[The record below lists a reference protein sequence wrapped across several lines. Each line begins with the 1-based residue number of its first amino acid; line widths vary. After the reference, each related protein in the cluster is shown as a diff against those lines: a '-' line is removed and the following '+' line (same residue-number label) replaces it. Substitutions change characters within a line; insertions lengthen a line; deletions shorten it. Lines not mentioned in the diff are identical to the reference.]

1 MSKNRVRSGIFV
13 AAVVIGAIILT
24 IGGII
29 FTIHANFTQQS
40 RATAPTRTVT
50 ASVTIPQSQEV
61 FAPFIVTVQPN
72 TTVTWE
78 NKDTVTHTFGT
89 TWDQNTFLNPE
100 AFSLTVAAG
109 HNATFTFTKPGLYE
123 YFDKTDA
130 TWDETDHRVMAHK
143 GVPNFPLAMEGIIWV
158 QGSISGLPSSAAND
172 IPNGKDQ
179 FLTEFLAITQGGT
192 VSWHNEDTDAHIVAA
207 VTGWPVPVNPTDLG
221 VNQIEGTQGVPHGQT
236 KVITFNKPGLY
247 YYYCPAHASVN
258 TTWHR
263 VQANK
268 DASEFPLPME
278 GFILVRGS

>member
-1 MSKNRVRSGIFV
+1 MSKNRVRFGTFV
-13 AAVVIGAIILT
+13 VAVVVGAIILT

-29 FTIHANFTQQS
+29 FVNRANATQRS
-40 RATAPTRTVT
+40 TTTTSTPATNAL
-50 ASVTIPQSQEV
+50 VTIPQIQEV
-61 FAPFIVTVQPN
+61 FDPFIVTVQPN

-123 YFDKTDA
+123 YSDKTDA
-130 TWDETDHRVMAHK
+130 TWDDTHHRVMAHK

-172 IPNGKDQ
+172 IPNGKDH

-192 VSWHNEDTDAHIVAA
+192 VSWHNEDTDAHFVAA
-207 VTGWPVPVNPTDLG
+207 VTGWPAPVNPTDLG
-221 VNQIEGTQGVPHGQT
+221 VNQIEGTQVVPHGET

-263 VQANK
+263 AQANK
-268 DASEFPLPME
+268 DASEFPIPME
-278 GFILVRGS
+278 GFILVIGS